1 MFDRILVLFG
11 FKKAGQLELEK
22 ADAEDKF
29 EFGLDDSLYHWRT
42 LFAFIAPSLIGALLF
57 MTPVK
62 IGAAF
67 TIPIAAIAMSIQTIL
82 SSSVTSIVAV
92 VVTTTALMSIAVTLF
107 KPKTILRIEFLRHLF
122 DVSLVWL
129 FTRSAGMVFIL
140 MTYFQ
145 VGPGWIRSENTGSL
159 ILNELMP
166 VLFSVFILAGL
177 LLPLLLN
184 FGLFE
189 FVGTLLT
196 KVMRPLFGVP
206 SLSAVNCVASWIGDG
221 SVGILMTTKQYEE
234 KFYTQKEAA
243 IISTTFS
250 SVSIAFCLVVVGQV
264 NLEHLFAPFYLTV
277 CVAGVVAALIMPR
290 LPPLCYK
297 KDEYVDGKRCD
308 QDLKSL
314 PKGKTLFKHSLE
326 VALIKAYQA
335 PSVKGTLDEGLK
347 NVLNM
352 VFAVLPVVMAI
363 GTLALVV
370 AEYTPLFQW
379 LGHPFIPLL
388 KLLQIPEAQEA
399 SKTIVVG
406 FADMFIP
413 SILAANSIESDFT
426 RFIIAAMS
434 VTQLIYMSEV
444 GSLLI
449 GSKIPVNLLDLFTIF
464 LLRTLV
470 TLPIIAA
477 MAHWLLR

>member
-1 MFDRILVLFG
+1 MFDRILVSFSFIKCGRLAF
-11 FKKAGQLELEK
+11 EK
-22 ADAEDKF
+22 AEVKDKF
-29 EFGLDDSLYHWRT
+29 ESELNYSLYHWRT
-42 LFAFIAPSLIGALLF
+42 LFAFFVPSSIGALLF
-57 MTPVK
+57 MTPMK
-62 IGAAF
+62 IGADF
-67 TIPIAAIAMSIQTIL
+67 TIPIAAIAVSMQTLL
-82 SSSVTSIVAV
+82 SSSVTSIVTVA
-92 VVTTTALMSIAVTLF
+92 VTTTALMSIAVTLF
-107 KPKTILRIEFLRHLF
+107 KPKTILRIEFLRHLL
-122 DVSLVWL
+122 DVSPIWL

-145 VGPGWIRSENTGSL
+145 VGPEWICSEHTGSL
-159 ILNELMP
+159 VLNELMP

-243 IISTTFS
+243 IIGTTFS

-277 CVAGVVAALIMPR
+277 CVAGVVAALILPR
-290 LPPLCYK
+290 LPPLRFK
-297 KDEYVDGKRCD
+297 KDEYVDGTKR
-308 QDLKSL
+308 DLDLESL
-314 PKGKTLFKHSLE
+314 PQDKTLFKYSIE
-326 VALIKAYQA
+326 VALVKAYQA

-347 NVLNM
+347 NALNM
-352 VFAVLPVVMAI
+352 VFAVLPVIMAI
-363 GTLALVV
+363 GTSALMV

-379 LGHPFIPLL
+379 LGQPFIPFL

-413 SILAANSIESDFT
+413 SILAASSIESDFT
-426 RFIIAAMS
+426 RFVIAAMS

-449 GSKIPVNLLDLFTIF
+449 GSKIPVNLLELFTIF

-470 TLPIIAA
+470 TLPVIAA
-477 MAHWLLR
+477 MAHWLL